1 MRRVLPVLFL
11 AAVLGGGASAAGDE
25 VDLPRGDQP
34 PALAIDHFPSRL
46 HAVVWRNW
54 PILPADRI
62 ARTVGAEPAQ
72 IEALAASMGL
82 PANQPIPD
90 RFKPYFYK
98 TVLRR
103 NWHLLP
109 YDQLLTLLEMDA
121 EELAF
126 LLHEDDFLYSKFG
139 RSKPLCEPV
148 RWRAPSESERRRAAE
163 IRDLVAQR
171 FGDLSSPTGDARF
184 AFIDDL
190 AAPVAATGAGD
201 PVSPS
206 NSAPATGGPRFLYSY
221 FAVYGDPLLD
231 PAVDPYPEGLLQRLA
246 ARGVNGV
253 WLHVVLRQLAPGG
266 PDFPEFGKDHERRL
280 ANLRRLI
287 ERAERHGIKLYLYL
301 NEPRAMPLSFFN
313 DRPDLRGVQ
322 ENELAALCTSDPRV
336 RDWMRNA
343 LTHVFRE
350 APGLGG
356 AFTITASENLTN
368 CASHGRHADCPRCGS
383 RSAAEI
389 IGEVNAVVEQGVH
402 AGDPE
407 AKVIAWDWGWNG
419 HGLAP
424 DHIAQLPRD
433 TWLMSV
439 SEWHLPIERGGVES
453 RIGEYSVSAVG
464 PGPRATEQWKTARDR
479 GLRTVAKVQ
488 VNNSWELSA
497 TPWLP
502 VPDLVA
508 EHATRLRDAG
518 VDGVMLSWS
527 LGGYPSPNLEVMNRL
542 LTDKTAAAE
551 DVLQQ
556 IAVDRYGD
564 AAAPNVRR
572 AWTAFS
578 EAFQEYPYSGATVY
592 RGPQQMGP
600 ANLLHAAPTGRAS
613 TMIGFPYD
621 DLDGWRGP
629 YPRDVF
635 IQQFDKLAAGWQVGL
650 DRLEAAASVAAPDRR
665 AVVEE
670 DLRLARAAH
679 LHFAST
685 AAQARWIALRD
696 RLSSDDTPETREQI
710 AATLDAE
717 DAFARQLYD
726 LTRADSRI
734 GFEASNAYYYLPL
747 DLVEKTLNV
756 DWMRRRIAER

>member
-1 MRRVLPVLFL
+1 MRRVLPILLL
-11 AAVLGGGASAAGDE
+11 AAALGGSASAAPADE
-25 VDLPRGDQP
+25 VVLPRGDQP

-54 PILPADRI
+54 QILPAERI
-62 ARTVGAEPAQ
+62 ADAVGAEPAQ
-72 IEALAASMGL
+72 IEELAASMGL
-82 PANQPIPD
+82 PANQPISD

-126 LLHEDDFLYSKFG
+126 LLHEDDFLYIKFG
-139 RSKPLCEPV
+139 RSKPRCKPV
-148 RWRAPSESERRRAAE
+148 RWQAPDESQQRRAAE
-163 IRDLVAQR
+163 IRDLVARR
-171 FGDLSSPTGDARF
+171 FGDLSAPAGAARF
-184 AFIDDL
+184 AFISDL
-190 AAPVAATGAGD
+190 TEPIAATNSGD
-201 PVSPS
+201 PL
-206 NSAPATGGPRFLYSY
+206 PAAGGPRFLYSY

-231 PAVDPYPEGLLQRLA
+231 PAVDPYPEGLLQQLA

-266 PDFPEFGKDHERRL
+266 PDFPEFGQDHERRL
-280 ANLRRLI
+280 ANLRRLV
-287 ERAERHGIKLYLYL
+287 ERAERHGIKIYLYL
-301 NEPRAMPLSFFN
+301 NEPRAMPLSFFES
-313 DRPDLRGVQ
+313 RPDLLGVKK
-322 ENELAALCTSDPRV
+322 NELATLCTSDARV
-336 RDWMRNA
+336 RDWMRSA

-356 AFTITASENLTN
+356 AFTITASENLTS
-368 CASHGRHADCPRCGS
+368 CASHNLHHQCSRCAS

-389 IGEVNAVVEQGVH
+389 IAEVNAVVEQGVH
-402 AGDPE
+402 AGDPQ

-424 DHIAQLPRD
+424 EHIAQLPRD

-439 SEWHLPIERGGVES
+439 SEWDLPIQRGGVES
-453 RIGEYSVSAVG
+453 RVGEYSVSAVG
-464 PGPRATEQWKTARDR
+464 PGPRATAQWKTARDR
-479 GLRTVAKVQ
+479 GLQTVAKVQ

-497 TPWLP
+497 VPWLP

-508 EHATRLRDAG
+508 AHATRLRAAG

-542 LTDKTAAAE
+542 LTDETATAE

-556 IAVDRYGD
+556 TAVGRYGE
-564 AAAPNVRR
+564 AAAPQVRR

-578 EAFQEYPYSGATVY
+578 TAFQEYPYSGAVVY
-592 RGPQQMGP
+592 RGPQHMGP
-600 ANLLHAAPTGRAS
+600 ANLLHVAPTGRAA
-613 TMIGFPYD
+613 TMVGFPYD

-629 YPRDVF
+629 YPREDF
-635 IQQFDKLAAGWQVGL
+635 IRQFETLAAGWQVGL
-650 DRLEAAASVAAPDRR
+650 KGLEAAAAVAEPDRR
-665 AVVEE
+665 AVVEA

-685 AAQARWIALRD
+685 AAQAQWIALRD
-696 RLSSDDTPETREQI
+696 QLSSHDTPETREEI

-747 DLVEKTLNV
+747 DLVEKTLNI
-756 DWMRRRIAER
+756 DWVRRRIAEQ